1 MYGRALVENTQFGH
15 AHRQAPP
22 LSHVL
27 ILKLI
32 CKLRIEENYVYQKI
46 NQLVSRYSY
55 NRIKMVN
62 YQWTSKFHLNAFVV
76 VLHKMATK
84 KNEKASK

>member
-15 AHRQAPP
+15 AQTQAPA

-27 ILKLI
+27 FLKLI
-32 CKLRIEENYVYQKI
+32 CKLKKIMYQKV

-55 NRIKMVN
+55 NRTKMVN